1 MLESTYFKWYLPDE
15 AEVKH
20 WLTEREG
27 EIRIG
32 QRVRFRSEVDMK
44 SGETG
49 WKEKKFHV
57 LGVKE
62 DLGQRLNGGKGGSYA
77 AFDAFIS
84 RFLAVQ
90 SNQFLTGD
98 SICVHGYIGLKEPLE
113 ALTNTCIDDLD
124 YLLSSWVKEV
134 VDCGGIPIVIG
145 GGHNNAYPLIKGVSE
160 SRGLAISVVNMDP
173 HADTRAMEGRHSG
186 NPFTYAYEYGFL
198 GHYSVLG
205 LHESYN
211 NQFILDHLKE
221 MRAFFTFYESWL
233 EKPFKFQADID
244 KVYDSHFQTVMGV
257 ELDMDSI
264 AYMPSSAYTPSGITV
279 DQARL
284 YVRKMASL
292 EKVCYLHLPEA
303 APKNEQEEL
312 IVGKALTYL
321 VTDFVKEYQKYHH

>member
-1 MLESTYFKWYLPDE
+1 MLESTYFKLNFPAE
-15 AEVKH
+15 ADLKQ
-20 WLTEREG
+20 WLTERNG

-32 QRVRFRSEVDMK
+32 QNVLFRSAEGIEEK
-44 SGETG
+44 TG
-49 WKEKKFHV
+49 SWKEKKFHI

-62 DLGQRLNGGKGGSYA
+62 DIGPRLNGGKGGSHT
-77 AFDAFIS
+77 AFAAFIS

-90 SNQFLTGD
+90 SNQFLNGN
-98 SICVHGYIGLKEPLE
+98 SICIHGVIEPVE
-113 ALTNTCIDDLD
+113 AFGTILNSHVDDLD
-124 YLLSSWVKEV
+124 YLVSAWVKEV

-145 GGHNNAYPLIKGVSE
+145 GGHNNAYPIIKGVSE
-160 SRGLAISVVNMDP
+160 SLGLAIAVVNMDP

-211 NQFILDHLKE
+211 NQFILDNLKR
-221 MRAFFTFYESWL
+221 MNAFFTFYESWL

-264 AYMPSSAYTPSGITV
+264 AYMPSSAFTPAGITV
-279 DQARL
+279 DQARM
-284 YVRKMASL
+284 YVRKMATL

-303 APKNEQEEL
+303 APKNETDEM
-312 IVGKALTYL
+312 IVGKTLTYL